1 VVAAQRLAASGTDG
15 SPTLELPPGRWHDL
29 LSGASLEGQV
39 RLRTLFD
46 RLPVALLVAETN
58 PVGTEA

>member
-1 VVAAQRLAASGTDG
+1 
-15 SPTLELPPGRWHDL
+15 
-29 LSGASLEGQV
+29 V